1 MPNSSRILDKVANQ
15 TNTQDFTEFKST
27 IIPKSFWLGGLKIN
41 VQVDETL
48 KHDRMI
54 GRADYLTQELRI
66 DPNVAPQQF
75 VEQSYLHELVHWIF
89 YMMNEHEL
97 RDNERI
103 VDLFAHFL
111 YQALT
116 TAEYQVDSDIDNVL
130 PFDV

>member
-1 MPNSSRILDKVANQ
+1 MPNSSRIFDKVANQ
-15 TNTQDFTEFKST
+15 TTGQSSDTFDSS
-27 IIPKSFWLGGLKIN
+27 IIPQSFWLGGLKVN
-41 VQVDETL
+41 VKIDETL

-54 GRADYLTQELRI
+54 GRADYTSQEIRI
-66 DPNVAPQQF
+66 DPSVASLQF

-89 YMMNEHEL
+89 FMMNEHEL
-97 RDNERI
+97 RDNERV

-116 TAEYQVDSDIDNVL
+116 TSDYQTAPDIGDDP

>member
-15 TNTQDFTEFKST
+15 SKAQDVAEFEST
-27 IIPKSFWLGGLKIN
+27 IIPKSFWLGGLKVN
-41 VQVDETL
+41 VQIDESL
-48 KHDRMI
+48 KHNRMI
-54 GRADYLTQELRI
+54 GQADYVSQEIRI
-66 DPNVAPQQF
+66 DPSAAPLQF

-116 TAEYQVDSDIDNVL
+116 SAEPVPGNYECEF
-130 PFDV
+130 PF